1 MELRPMRCPTSLLM
15 TKISLMETGTKLI
28 RGTALIGSS
37 HHLTKDEKNRFSN
50 ILQARSWL
58 RTCAK

>member
-1 MELRPMRCPTSLLM
+1 MELRPMRCPMSLLM

-37 HHLTKDEKNRFSN
+37 RHLTKDEKNRFSN
-50 ILQARSWL
+50 ILQARSLL